1 METRWP
7 SAGSAIEPAP
17 CLATPCRY
25 MSCCQITSFNK
36 NNHYPCVTWYRRY
49 GEAFITLLCL
59 RRSCPREV
67 EDCLHVWFKARL
79 RYRRG
84 EEELPA
90 MYFVE
95 RHLALRLIRR
105 DRSSRGTTT
114 ASWRGWLGSSSRT
127 RRCSRG
133 LSSPA
138 PSPRYLGTRCGSGPW
153 QVGRCEAVEADGL
166 VVQLPGGQ
174 RLKVASALV
183 VHRHVNPARVLLPHA
198 FGLRT

>member
-7 SAGSAIEPAP
+7 SAGPAIEPAP

-49 GEAFITLLCL
+49 EAFITLLCL
-59 RRSCPREV
+59 RRSRSREV

-105 DRSSRGTTT
+105 DRSSPGHYYSVPARLIGIQFPYSALFTRFEL
-114 ASWRGWLGSSSRT
+114 ACAQPAVPGDEVWL
-127 RRCSRG
+127 
-133 LSSPA
+133 
-138 PSPRYLGTRCGSGPW
+138 GPW
-153 QVGRCEAVEADGL
+153 QVGRCTAVEADGL
-166 VVQLPGGQ
+166 VVQLPGGL